1 MDPDTAIRRL
11 SFAEARN
18 SGAEALASIV
28 QHRREMLDAA
38 AEQRTEVATTE
49 MTDRTRDEQRHHEHV
64 VDKTA

>member
-18 SGAEALASIV
+18 SGAEALAAMA

-38 AEQRTEVATTE
+38 AQQRTEAATTQ
-49 MTDRTRDEQRHHEHV
+49 MGDRTRDEQRHHHL

>member
-11 SFAEARN
+11 SFAEARG
-18 SGAEALASIV
+18 SGAEALAAIA

-38 AEQRTEVATTE
+38 QQQRTEDETTRLA
-49 MTDRTRDEQRHHEHV
+49 DRARDEQRRHA